1 MFVTASSPDKH
12 RSETRT
18 RGRPKKKTDSLS
30 GGYKMV
36 RTLSSCLFSIALVY
50 SVDLAIL
57 KSPAQAAVSETIPQ
71 AVASDAISDFSAQ
84 RGQGN
89 RRPSAG
95 RPGRRPSASH
105 RPGRRPGARPPVAG
119 HRPWAR
125 PRRYSWRPGGAIAAG
140 AALGFVAAANA
151 ARWGG
156 RPPRPDLCWYYTN
169 RSRTQGFWDLCP

>member
-1 MFVTASSPDKH
+1 MYRV
-12 RSETRT
+12 
-18 RGRPKKKTDSLS
+18 
-30 GGYKMV
+30 
-36 RTLSSCLFSIALVY
+36 LSSCLLSFALIY
-50 SVDLAIL
+50 SVDLAVL
-57 KSPAQAAVSETIPQ
+57 TSSAQAGVSAVISPT
-71 AVASDAISDFSAQ
+71 VVSDAISDFSAQ

-95 RPGRRPSASH
+95 RPGRPPGAH
-105 RPGRRPGARPPVAG
+105 RPGRPGVRPRPPIA

-140 AALGFVAAANA
+140 AALGFIAAANA

-169 RSRTQGFWDLCP
+169 RARTRGFWDICP